1 MNTTQRSTQHT
12 QMYTSPLCK
21 GTRIDADF
29 CKGRFCIII
38 DSVKT
43 ITPSYILYNAIKYK
57 NGVAKQV
64 EIAELFIASCDK
76 RGKDGKTRMIYK
88 KTCNYRQLELPFID
102 FILKD
107 SYPMPITQVCEFFG
121 EEYGISEDYIR
132 ANATKYYVLSQKSKC
147 SRCGSLYDE
156 SNKQCPYCQ
165 ERRSERFNKL
175 KRIIKRILGN
185 R

>member
-1 MNTTQRSTQHT
+1 MNANPFST
-12 QMYTSPLCK
+12 MYPSPLCE
-21 GTRIDADF
+21 GTRIEADF

-38 DSVKT
+38 DSVKQ

-64 EIAELFIASCDK
+64 EIAELFITSCDK
-76 RGKDGKTRMIYK
+76 RGKDGKTRINIK
-88 KTCNYRQLELPFID
+88 KPCRYHELEFPFFE

-107 SYPMPITQVCEFFG
+107 SYPIGIIQVCEYYG
-121 EEYGISEDYIR
+121 EEYGLCEDYIR

-147 SRCGSLYDE
+147 FRCGSLYAE
-156 SNKQCPYCQ
+156 WNKQCPYCR
-165 ERRSERFNKL
+165 ERKSNRFSEL